1 VSVDWRSSHETKV
14 AMFRAALAAQCAGEP
29 YMTANR
35 IVASLLRT
43 DSVRDLC
50 SRAQIDIAR
59 VSEVVE
65 SSLTLSSEE
74 CERIVMRDLAEK
86 GLEFA
91 SKEHQASVQLRPL
104 EPRMREMLDD
114 ILERHGQL
122 AIPPLELL
130 LLVIRAD
137 TALAESLAA
146 HGLTAELIG
155 TAIEGR

>member
-1 VSVDWRSSHETKV
+1 
-14 AMFRAALAAQCAGEP
+14 MFRAALAAQCAGEP

-43 DSVRDLC
+43 ESVRELC

-65 SSLTLSSEE
+65 SSLTLSAEE
-74 CERIVMRDLAEK
+74 CERIVMKDLAEK

-104 EPRMREMLDD
+104 EPHMREMVDD

-130 LLVIRAD
+130 LHVIRAD
-137 TALAESLAA
+137 PALADSIAPW
-146 HGLTAELIG
+146 GLTAEVIRAAVG
-155 TAIEGR
+155 ER